1 MRSLVR
7 MTVGL
12 MVVAMVVG
20 VTSGMECKAGEGAS
34 RFDKIGDLFG
44 KSEIRPEKR
53 TEATVMSNQR
63 RIIYNDDGDA
73 QYPNVNPRATEGIRG
88 FLSDRF
94 LPTVGTQVDTYFWC
108 IGNGEEPAWGLEVP
122 EAIGDANQVMVEAA
136 HEAGMEIFASL
147 RMNDIHDAWAAKLTY
162 PLKVERPD
170 LLIGKQYWPD
180 GYPHLLADEKPQA
193 RGGYPTTATLRAFWS
208 AFDYAKQDVRDHRYE
223 YITKIAGEYDFDGF
237 ELDYFR
243 HPLFFKLGEEEENL
257 DTMTGFIRRVRQGL
271 NQIGKERGRPYLLAV
286 RVPPSP
292 GQALRSGL
300 DVETWLAQ
308 GLIDMLI
315 PNPGYQP
322 YTTNYKDFIDM
333 GHHYGVPVYPCIN
346 CSGIVLRSTG
356 TQERSAEKLRSVT
369 SNFWALGGD
378 GVYLFNF
385 FVAWASNVP
394 GGDEWDK
401 AEGHSWLNEIG
412 SPATLQGLD
421 KLYRPDTGATSFY
434 IGYGNAPGPFPIRL
448 VDGTTIPLAVGDD
461 VEAATQA
468 GTIDEMRLRVN
479 VSNVDESEGVVI
491 KINGTSV
498 PTENIEHPEAGYF
511 EALLTAP
518 PLQQG
523 INEIVI
529 LPGRGSIGRLSSTV
543 TGLELAVRYKQH

>member
-1 MRSLVR
+1 MKSVGRSVVWLVVIV
-7 MTVGL
+7 M
-12 MVVAMVVG
+12 AVG
-20 VTSGMECKAGEGAS
+20 VTSGMEVKAGEKAS
-34 RFDKIGDLFG
+34 RFDRIGDSFG
-44 KSEIRPEKR
+44 KSEIRSEKR

-63 RIIYNDDGDA
+63 RIIYNDDGGG
-73 QYPNVNPRATEGIRG
+73 VFRAKEGLQA
-88 FLSDRF
+88 FLSERF
-94 LPTVGTQVDTYFWC
+94 TPTVGTQVDTYFWC
-108 IGNGEEPAWGLEVP
+108 IGKGLEREP
-122 EAIGDANQVMVEAA
+122 LEGIGDRHQVMIEAA
-136 HEAGMEIFASL
+136 DGAGMEIFASL

-170 LLIGKQYWPD
+170 LLIGQQYWPD
-180 GYPHLLADEKPQA
+180 GYPHLLADEKPEA

-223 YITKIAGEYDFDGF
+223 HITKIAGQYDFDGF

-292 GQALRSGL
+292 GQALRTGL
-300 DVETWLAQ
+300 DVETWLAE

-333 GHHYGVPVYPCIN
+333 GHRYGVPVYPCLN
-346 CSGIVLRSTG
+346 CSGINLPSTG
-356 TQERSAEKLRSVT
+356 TQERSEEKIRSVT
-369 SNFWALGGD
+369 SNFWALGAD

-385 FVAWASNVP
+385 FVPWQSNIARS
-394 GGDEWDK
+394 DEWDRDQ
-401 AEGHSWLNEIG
+401 AHSWLNEIG
-412 SPATLQGLD
+412 SPETLQGLD
-421 KLYRPDTGATSFY
+421 KRYAPDTGASVFY

-468 GTIDEMRLRVN
+468 GTIDQMRLRVN
-479 VSNVDESEGVVI
+479 VGNMDESEGIVI
-491 KINGTSV
+491 RINGVSV
-498 PTENIEHPEAGYF
+498 PAENIEHPEAGHF